1 MKLLREQPIKTPL
14 AGFGL
19 KVAGYG
25 QIYGR
30 VSADQDMLL
39 HVTSD

>member
-19 KVAGYG
+19 KLAGYG
-25 QIYGR
+25 QIYG
-30 VSADQDMLL
+30 SFLANQDMLYM
-39 HVTSD
+39 